1 MTLLSWHH
9 LSRRLSGWLLAA
21 LLLATLAP
29 AVSRALAAGPPQ
41 DGQDWV
47 ELCTAQGMQWVLA
60 SELSGDSAAG
70 PDGER
75 TGALDLCGHCTLAA
89 ERFAPCF
96 RTGPRCPRWWRA
108 GPHRSS
114 SPPTS
119 GPPRRPAPP
128 RAARRFRA
136 DSPAGLSR
144 LVGRGAPMHSAS

>member
-47 ELCTAQGMQWVLA
+47 ELCTEQGMQWVLA
-60 SELSGDSAAG
+60 NDLTGDPVTG

-75 TGALDLCGHCTLAA
+75 PGALDLCGHCTLAA
-89 ERFAPCF
+89 ERFAPLLPSWPVLAAVVASWPTPF
-96 RTGPRCPRWWRA
+96 FFSTDL
-108 GPHRSS
+108 RS
-114 SPPTS
+114 
-119 GPPRRPAPP
+119 AEAP
-128 RAARRFRA
+128 RAAA
-136 DSPAGLSR
+136 
-144 LVGRGAPMHSAS
+144 RGPPLQG

>member
-1 MTLLSWHH
+1 MTLLSWHR
-9 LSRRLSGWLLAA
+9 LSRRLSGGLLAA

-75 TGALDLCGHCTLAA
+75 TGALDLCGHCTLVA
-89 ERFAPCF
+89 ERFAPLLPNWPALPAVVASWPTPF
-96 RTGPRCPRWWRA
+96 FFSPDL
-108 GPHRSS
+108 RS
-114 SPPTS
+114 
-119 GPPRRPAPP
+119 AEAP
-128 RAARRFRA
+128 RAAA
-136 DSPAGLSR
+136 
-144 LVGRGAPMHSAS
+144 RGPPLQG